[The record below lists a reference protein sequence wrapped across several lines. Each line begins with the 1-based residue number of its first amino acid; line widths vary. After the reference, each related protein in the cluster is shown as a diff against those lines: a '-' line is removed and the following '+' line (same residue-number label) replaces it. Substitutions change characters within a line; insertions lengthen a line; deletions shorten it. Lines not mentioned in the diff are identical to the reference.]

1 MKVNI
6 VISQQTQANDQFV
19 ADLAACVA
27 RSKRVLV
34 ITGAGI
40 SCSGGIP
47 DFRSSDGLYNLV
59 KKKHPKTVL
68 RGKELFD
75 ATLFRDENQTK
86 CFYTFMA
93 ELKSLISTARPT
105 ETHTFIRELQE
116 RGQLMRCYTQ
126 NIDCLEER
134 LDLPVV
140 QLHGSMAKVKC
151 TLCSS
156 SYNFSSDYEQQF
168 REGSPPPCPKCEYAD
183 SERVR
188 LGKRTLA
195 TGTLRPDIV
204 LYNEEHPNGE
214 TIGRLQASDLK
225 KKPDFMIVMGTSLKI
240 PALKKFIKQAAR
252 MVHSTRTGRVV
263 FVNKTPATKEWDSV
277 FDYEVIGDTDEWVK
291 MTQEKLEDEQAMIT
305 AKSRLKEATAREI
318 DREREEEEEEERVRT
333 RSRPVKKPKLSVK
346 ITRSTTQTQTQTKL
360 TGYRVTKRN
369 SAISKA
375 ITSVKCK

>member
-68 RGKELFD
+68 RGQELFD
-75 ATLFRDENQTK
+75 ATLFRDESQTK

-93 ELKSLISTARPT
+93 ELKSLISTAKPT
-105 ETHTFIRELQE
+105 ETHTFISALQE

-134 LDLPVV
+134 LNLPVV
-140 QLHGSMAKVKC
+140 QLHGSMANVKC
-151 TLCSS
+151 TLCCSL
-156 SYNFSSDYEQQF
+156 YDFSTEYERQF
-168 REGSPPPCPKCEYAD
+168 REGSPPPCPKCEFTD
-183 SERVR
+183 SERTR

-214 TIGRLQASDLK
+214 VIGQLQANDLK
-225 KKPDFMIVMGTSLKI
+225 KKPDLMIVMGTSLKI

-252 MVHSTRTGRVV
+252 MVHSTRTGRVI
-263 FVNKTPATKEWDSV
+263 FVNKTPATKEWDPV
-277 FDYEVIGDTDEWVK
+277 FDYEVIGNSDEWVK
-291 MTQEKLEDEQAMIT
+291 LTQEKLEDEKAMST
-305 AKSRLKEATAREI
+305 AKNRLREALAQEI
-318 DREREEEEEEERVRT
+318 EREKEEEEERGQKRT
-333 RSRPVKKPKLSVK
+333 RAVKKQKPAPK
-346 ITRSTTQTQTQTKL
+346 TTDVTTQTKL
-360 TGYRVTKRN
+360 TSYKVARRN
-369 SAISKA
+369 SALTKPS
-375 ITSVKCK
+375 TGVKCK